1 MTTKT
6 VEWVAPEI
14 NEHTNQHGT
23 TYYVNCAFADKDS
36 GSCGKKDK
44 DKALEI
50 QGLLMELKGKEVE
63 FTLESAGRKNKDN
76 GDVWNIRAFPGYT
89 APSRSQGGGGH
100 SGSPGPRSFRSPE
113 EREGM
118 NRAVAL
124 KAAVRTTSRLADVQ
138 PEEVLAHAQV
148 YYEWLSA
155 GPTQPAETAGVE
167 THPSEAPPATTS
179 AVQGSGG
186 SEGAEAQGYG
196 EGPCPPH
203 QPDMSVDPK
212 GPGGRRPCL
221 KCKAWVKS

>member
-1 MTTKT
+1 MTAKT

-14 NEHTNQHGT
+14 NEHKNQYGI

-36 GSCGKKDK
+36 GSVGKKDR

-63 FTLESAGRKNKDN
+63 FTLESTGRKNKD
-76 GDVWNIRAFPGYT
+76 GLDIWTILAFPGYT
-89 APSRSQGGGGH
+89 APAKSQGGGGYG
-100 SGSPGPRSFRSPE
+100 GSSSGPRPRSPE
-113 EREGM
+113 EHDSI

-124 KAAVRTTSRLADVQ
+124 KAAVRKSPSDAE
-138 PEEVLAHAQV
+138 PEEVLVYAQR

-155 GPTQPAETAGVE
+155 GPASPAETAGVE

-186 SEGAEAQGYG
+186 SEGAEVQGDG
-196 EGPCPPH
+196 EASCPPH
-203 QPDMSVDPK
+203 QPDMSVEPK